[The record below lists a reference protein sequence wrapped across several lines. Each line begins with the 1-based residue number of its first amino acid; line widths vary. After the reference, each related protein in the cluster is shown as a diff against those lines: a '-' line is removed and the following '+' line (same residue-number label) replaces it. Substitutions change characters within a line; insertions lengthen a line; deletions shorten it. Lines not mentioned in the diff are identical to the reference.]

1 MKEKQSNIRADRPP
15 SASYVSELH
24 AAANSLV
31 DTVVQLSV
39 LLTTHIN
46 VKKLN
51 SLKRLVR
58 TTVAMSY
65 N

>member
-1 MKEKQSNIRADRPP
+1 VKEKQSNIRADRPP

-24 AAANSLV
+24 AAANNLV

-46 VKKLN
+46 VKK
-51 SLKRLVR
+51 
-58 TTVAMSY
+58 T
-65 N
+65 